1 MITFAD
7 GLPRA
12 MLTKRSIDAARVY
25 GSPPGIRALDSPD
38 GAGGPLPTRTTW
50 TWLGRALPVGW
61 TRLRAVW
68 VTAGSDPPLVSRIA
82 AWIGA
87 AASADAAIPPCQ
99 SPESTSATAGGRVCG
114 LVEGNAAPATPA
126 ASAVGSLPAT
136 RVVFFVAVVGNPS
149 WFAAFLSPDLA
160 PPAGGAD
167 GAPPDDWVTEQAV
180 RASAARAAHTSAV
193 RGTGR

>member
-1 MITFAD
+1 
-7 GLPRA
+7 
-12 MLTKRSIDAARVY
+12 MLTKRSMAAASVY
-25 GSPPGIRALDSPD
+25 GSPPGIRALVSPD
-38 GAGGPLPTRTTW
+38 GAGGPSPTRTACTW
-50 TWLGRALPVGW
+50 FGSASPLGC
-61 TRLRAVW
+61 TRPSAVC
-68 VTAGSDPPLVSRIA
+68 VTAGSEPPLVSRMA

-114 LVEGNAAPATPA
+114 LVAGKTALATPA

-167 GAPPDDWVTEQAV
+167 GAPPDDCVTEHPL
-180 RASAARAAHTSAV
+180 RATAAMAAQTSAD